1 MSMVADDVRQRL
13 EEVLDPRSNA
23 LSKEAGAWEHGYV
36 DLLGDDAPASTGV
49 TQDLML
55 TRVVPVVYERWW
67 RPTLAWAAKGLTG
80 PGMAE
85 EVRIAR
91 LFLGLG
97 RGDKVLDVACG
108 PANFSRAFARATGEE
123 GLVVGIDASPTML
136 ARGAEDTR
144 KAGVENLALVRG
156 DATALPFE
164 DGSFDCACCFAALH
178 LFAEPY
184 DALDEMRRVL
194 APGGRIA
201 LMTSIRRP
209 ITVRPMKPVVE
220 RLSGMRV
227 FEPDE
232 ITGALGERGF
242 ENVRCRVSG
251 LVQFVGGRLA
261 D

>member
-1 MSMVADDVRQRL
+1 MSAGARERL
-13 EEVLDPRSNA
+13 EEVLDPGA
-23 LSKEAGAWEHGYV
+23 LARAMETDAWACGYL
-36 DLLGDDAPASTGV
+36 DLLADDAPESTGV

-55 TRVVPVVYERWW
+55 TRVVPIIYERWW
-67 RPTLAWAAKGLTG
+67 RPTLARAAKGLSG
-80 PGMAE
+80 PGMSE

-97 RGDKVLDVACG
+97 AGDRVLDVACG
-108 PANFSRAFARATGEE
+108 PGNFSREFARATGTD

-136 ARGAEDTR
+136 ARGVDDSVR
-144 KAGVENLALVRG
+144 AGTEGLVLVRG

-178 LFAEPY
+178 LFADPFA
-184 DALDEMRRVL
+184 ALDEMRRVL

-209 ITVRPMKPVVE
+209 VTIRPMKPVVE

-232 ITGALGERGF
+232 ITAALDERGF
-242 ENVRCRVSG
+242 ADVRRRVSG
-251 LVQFVGGRLA
+251 LVQFVGGRLGA
-261 D
+261 

>member
-1 MSMVADDVRQRL
+1 MNAEAASFRQRL
-13 EEVLDPRSNA
+13 GEVLDARSNA
-23 LSKEAGAWEHGYV
+23 LLKEESSWEHGYL
-36 DLLGDDAPASTGV
+36 DLLGADAPESTGV

-55 TRVVPVVYERWW
+55 TRIVPVVYERWW
-67 RPTLAWAAKGLTG
+67 RPTLAWAAKGVTG

-97 RGDKVLDVACG
+97 HGDRVLDVACG
-108 PANFSRAFARATGEE
+108 PANFSRAFARATGED
-123 GLVVGIDASPTML
+123 GLVVGIDASATML

-144 KAGVENLALVRG
+144 KAGVDNLALIRG
-156 DATALPFE
+156 DATALPFT

-178 LFAEPY
+178 LFAEPM
-184 DALDEMRRVL
+184 DAIDEMRRVL

-201 LMTSIRRP
+201 IMTSIRRP
-209 ITVRPMKPVVE
+209 VTVRPMKPVVE

-232 ITGALGERGF
+232 ITEALSQRGF
-242 ENVRCRVSG
+242 EGIRRRVSG